1 MLNIGKII
9 GFLLLVLHCSPVHSQ
24 SYAQSDSPLTITPSG
39 YYLTVIDSSG
49 IPQYTKIETIID
61 LTGAQQPGPDE
72 PDEPDVP
79 DEPSVDMELVS
90 KIKACA
96 KEVDDPKSAQAIAAV
111 YAHIRGALAD
121 GTLTVQ
127 TANAAL
133 KQATDSALAV
143 INSGK
148 DWTSFRDKLTAEF
161 TERKQRGLLGTS
173 KQVVVALQSVQHG
186 VELAADGSAAISMD
200 NIIEIARRTNLA
212 IDEATK

>member
-1 MLNIGKII
+1 MLNKII

-61 LTGAQQPGPDE
+61 LTGAQQPGPNE
-72 PDEPDVP
+72 PNVP
-79 DEPSVDMELVS
+79 DEPSVDMELVN
-90 KIKACA
+90 KIKAFA
-96 KEVDDPKSAQAIAAV
+96 QEVDDPKSAQAIAAV
-111 YAHIRGALAD
+111 YAHIRGALSD

-127 TANAAL
+127 TASSAL
-133 KQATDSALAV
+133 KQATDSALVV

-173 KQVVVALQSVQHG
+173 KQVVVAMQAVQHG

-200 NIIEIARRTNLA
+200 HIIEIARRTNIA